1 MFVFAHLTGI
11 GQVTHHEDSIQLLLS
26 REVLQG
32 TWNFYQRSATDSITE
47 MNVGD
52 YGKRRILL
60 RQLRNGYGYV
70 LGTGTA
76 YYYLAHTLRELTQ
89 VLHLETIYIRAG
101 CACRTDRSYPFRTL
115 EGRCYRTGYFQ
126 REFLNVGYRQLRYC
140 RMYYRSTTQ
149 LTNRYLTADSV
160 TKTDR
165 QRGLAFF
172 AATICLHRQQ
182 YIAAIDGYCT
192 PVGIYRRE

>member
-1 MFVFAHLTGI
+1 
-11 GQVTHHEDSIQLLLS
+11 
-26 REVLQG
+26 
-32 TWNFYQRSATDSITE
+32 

-89 VLHLETIYIRAG
+89 VLHLETIYIRADSSG
-101 CACRTDRSYPFRTL
+101 RTYRCYPFRTL
-115 EGRCYRTGYFQ
+115 EGRGYRAGYFQ
-126 REFLNVGYRQLRYC
+126 RKFLYVGYCQLRYC

-149 LTNRYLTADSV
+149 LTDCNLTTNSV

-165 QRGLAFF
+165 QCGLTLF
-172 AATICLHRQQ
+172 ATTIRLHRQQ